1 MVTVR
6 KWCCRLLWTRCMNW
20 TLEWNGTQTFCK
32 PTLLTIC
39 IQFSSTWVIP
49 SSMPQSRHPTSSS
62 WSSSRNLKESL
73 RSALEKLCGCMRM
86 MWGGMAAF
94 EHWIWSPS
102 SIWLPWCFRWKTL
115 SQRSRAYFQ
124 MRPPSFHPAASPLL
138 HKARLSRL
146 WTIQGGK
153 RWDLRENSTNV
164 MRFKVW
170 KTIAMIRRPSTLGIM
185 FRVVLLKSRPWSGPW
200 STLITWGAQRTSS
213 MCESPWSLQSCCGQH
228 CSQSLLTTF
237 STSVTRLS
245 WKKFWTLSQ
254 RSLTAM

>member
-1 MVTVR
+1 MVH
-6 KWCCRLLWTRCMNW
+6 RLFASQLCW
-20 TLEWNGTQTFCK
+20 LYA
-32 PTLLTIC
+32 
-39 IQFSSTWVIP
+39 SSSRVTWVIP

-124 MRPPSFHPAASPLL
+124 MRLPSISSGSQSVAPQGPFVA
-138 HKARLSRL
+138 L

-213 MCESPWSLQSCCGQH
+213 MCESPYDPCRAAAGN
-228 CSQSLLTTF
+228 
-237 STSVTRLS
+237 
-245 WKKFWTLSQ
+245 
-254 RSLTAM
+254 TAVRVYWLHAWRQWQDSHERNFEHWVRDL